1 MFKKILAI
9 LLLSFLFIM
18 WGCDKP
24 EESNDSDEPTDKTSQ
39 RDIDKD
45 NDDDDDDSKTGIK
58 DLDDFVDNMKDLQDN
73 FEKGKKVET
82 VNFRDLKAMLPE
94 ELDDLKRTSAS
105 GEKTNA
111 FGINVSKAEG
121 EFKSEDNSQRIKI
134 TITDM
139 GSMSGWA
146 GLAAFGWTMAEIDK
160 ETDEG
165 YERTIEYKGCKGF
178 EEYNTKR
185 NNGKKEIMVAKR
197 FMVSVE
203 GYGVPKEAIDDAMDE
218 IDIDNLEE
226 MKILSERE
234 KRTE

>member
-1 MFKKILAI
+1 MFKKILALM
-9 LLLSFLFIM
+9 LLFFLLIM

-24 EESNDSDEPTDKTSQ
+24 GENNESDEPTDETSS
-39 RDIDKD
+39 RDVDKD
-45 NDDDDDDSKTGIK
+45 NDSKTGIK
-58 DLDDFVDNMKDLQDN
+58 GLDDFVDNMKEMQEN
-73 FEKGKKVET
+73 FEEGKEVET
-82 VNFRDLKAMLPE
+82 VNFRELKALLPE
-94 ELDDLKRTSAS
+94 ELDGLNRTSAS

-121 EFKSEDNSQRIKI
+121 EYKTEDNASSIRI

-160 ETDEG
+160 ETEDG
-165 YERTIEYKGCKGF
+165 YERTIEYKGFKGF
-178 EEYNTKR
+178 EKYNTKR

-203 GYGVPKEAIDDAMDE
+203 GYEVPMEAIDDAMDE
-218 IDIDNLEE
+218 IDLDDLEE
-226 MKILSERE
+226 MKMLSEKD
-234 KRTE
+234 KRSE

>member
-1 MFKKILAI
+1 MFKKILSLM
-9 LLLSFLFIM
+9 LLFFLLIM

-24 EESNDSDEPTDKTSQ
+24 GENNESDEPTDETSS
-39 RDIDKD
+39 RDVDKD
-45 NDDDDDDSKTGIK
+45 NDSKTGIK
-58 DLDDFVDNMKDLQDN
+58 GLDDFVDNMKEMQEN
-73 FEKGKKVET
+73 FEEGKEVET
-82 VNFRDLKAMLPE
+82 VNFRELKALLPD
-94 ELDDLKRTSAS
+94 ELDGLNRTSAS

-121 EFKSEDNSQRIKI
+121 EYKTEDNASSIRI

-160 ETDEG
+160 ETDDG
-165 YERTIEYKGCKGF
+165 YERTMEYKGYKGF

-203 GYGVPKEAIDDAMDE
+203 GYEVPMEAIDDAMDE
-218 IDIDNLEE
+218 IDLDDLEE
-226 MKILSERE
+226 MKQLSEKD
-234 KRTE
+234 KRSE